1 VQKREIEWLESMMG
15 QETPT
20 GCVVVGGQ
28 LTCVHHVVFVSGSV
42 CFCCFQH
49 NATHAAQYTD
59 RVLTNLSH
67 HPPLSNLCQ
76 CTPFIY

>member
-1 VQKREIEWLESMMG
+1 MQKSEIEWLEGMMG

-42 CFCCFQH
+42 CFCCFQ
-49 NATHAAQYTD
+49 QMP
-59 RVLTNLSH
+59 LMQLSIKTERW
-67 HPPLSNLCQ
+67 LSN
-76 CTPFIY
+76 IS